1 MDACVM
7 GVPGMALRPPAS
19 PAQAWHAPCSSDGVS
34 QHKETPM
41 AAYLMAV
48 FAASFAAASALTL
61 IYTVNHFDPPQSRS

>member
-1 MDACVM
+1 ML
-7 GVPGMALRPPAS
+7 GRPVDHVFDVADETFH
-19 PAQAWHAPCSSDGVS
+19 AQAWHAPCSTDGVS

-61 IYTVNHFDPPQSRS
+61 IYTVNHFDPPQSQS